1 MKNLQKFMKQAQEMQ
16 AKFSEM
22 QARLEEEET
31 EGASGG
37 GMVKITLNG
46 KGLAKAVRID
56 PTLLDPKDAGMLED
70 LLVAAI
76 NDARAKVDDE
86 AVADAREGLSIGVVK
101 RRKARTRLFECTF
114 RVIS

>member
-1 MKNLQKFMKQAQEMQ
+1 MKNIGDLMKQAQALQSRFQEAQ
-16 AKFSEM
+16 ERVSSIEADG
-22 QARLEEEET
+22 Q
-31 EGASGG
+31 SGG

-76 NDARAKVDDE
+76 NDARAKVDAKMSDE
-86 AVADAREGLSIGVVK
+86 MAKVTGGLPLPPGMK
-101 RRKARTRLFECTF
+101 F
-114 RVIS
+114 